1 MTRKIVSLLFA
12 ALTLFAVSAPLV
24 AHHSF
29 EAEFD
34 RTKTVTLTGPGTK
47 VEWMNPHTYF
57 YIDVKDSKSVKVQ
70 NWACEMG
77 SPNGLTSRGWTRNT
91 LRVGL
96 VGSVPGSRAKDGSF
110 KINAGSVK
118 LPDGRDLSAAS
129 SGEQGYN
136 GQ

>member
-1 MTRKIVSLLFA
+1 MKKLISLMCA
-12 ALTLFAVSAPLV
+12 AAAMFVAAAPLL

-34 RTKTVTLTGPGTK
+34 RTKNVTLTGTVTK

-57 YIDVKDSKSVKVQ
+57 YVDVKDPKTGKVQ

-77 SPNGLTSRGWTRNT
+77 SPNGLVSRGWNRNM

-96 VGSVPGSRAKDGSF
+96 VVTVPGSRAKDGSL
-110 KINAGSVK
+110 KINASTVTF
-118 LPDGRDLSAAS
+118 PDGKALNAAS
-129 SGEQGYN
+129 SGEQGYS

>member
-34 RTKTVTLTGPGTK
+34 RTKTVTLTGTVTK

-57 YIDVKDSKSVKVQ
+57 YIDVKDTKTGKVQ

-96 VGSVPGSRAKDGSF
+96 VVTVPGSRAKDGSF
-110 KINAGSVK
+110 KINAGSVS
-118 LPDGRDLSAAS
+118 LPDGRALNAAS

>member
-1 MTRKIVSLLFA
+1 MIRKTISLVFA
-12 ALTLFAVSAPLV
+12 IAACMAVAAPLIG
-24 AHHSF
+24 HHSF

-34 RTKTVTLTGPGTK
+34 RTKTVNLTGTVTK

-57 YIDVKDSKSVKVQ
+57 YIDVKDSKTGKVQ

-96 VGSVPGSRAKDGSF
+96 VVTVPGSRAKDGSL

-129 SGEQGYN
+129 SGEQGYT

>member
-1 MTRKIVSLLFA
+1 MIRKMLTVSFAIVACIA
-12 ALTLFAVSAPLV
+12 AAAPSFG
-24 AHHSF
+24 HHSF

-34 RTKTVTLTGPGTK
+34 RTKTVNLTGTVTK

-57 YIDVKDSKSVKVQ
+57 YIDVKDPKTGKVQ

-96 VGSVPGSRAKDGSF
+96 VVAVPGSRAKDGSF
-110 KINAGSVK
+110 KINASSVK

-129 SGEQGYN
+129 SGEQGYT

>member
-1 MTRKIVSLLFA
+1 MTRK
-12 ALTLFAVSAPLV
+12 TLFAIVAAVTMITVAAPLF

-34 RTKTVTLTGPGTK
+34 RTKTVNLTGTVTK

-57 YIDVKDSKSVKVQ
+57 YIDVKDPKTGKVQ

-91 LRVGL
+91 LTVGM
-96 VGSVPGSRAKDGSF
+96 VVKVPGSRAKDGSF
-110 KINAGSVK
+110 KINASNVT
-118 LPDGRDLSAAS
+118 LPDGKSLNAAS
-129 SGEQGYN
+129 SGEQGNN

>member
-1 MTRKIVSLLFA
+1 MSKRIISLSLVA
-12 ALTLFAVSAPLV
+12 VALLAITAPLV

-34 RTKTVTLTGPGTK
+34 RSKAVTLTGTVTK

-57 YIDVKDSKSVKVQ
+57 YIDVKDQKTGKVQ

-91 LRVGL
+91 LHVGM
-96 VGSVPGSRAKDGSF
+96 VVTVPGSRAKDGSF
-110 KINAGSVK
+110 KINAGTVT
-118 LPDGRDLSAAS
+118 LPDGKSLSAAS
-129 SGEQGYN
+129 SGEQGYS

>member
-1 MTRKIVSLLFA
+1 MKIKSLA
-12 ALTLFAVSAPLV
+12 AGLALAGMISVAAPV
-24 AHHSF
+24 FAHHSF

-34 RTKTVTLTGPGTK
+34 RSKTVNLTGTVTK

-57 YIDVKDSKSVKVQ
+57 YIDVKDPKTGKVQ

-96 VGSVPGSRAKDGSF
+96 VVTVPGSRAKDGSL

>member
-1 MTRKIVSLLFA
+1 MKVRTSSWLTLGF
-12 ALTLFAVSAPLV
+12 ALTLAAPVL

-29 EAEFD
+29 AAEYGSD
-34 RTKTVTLTGPGTK
+34 PAHLEGAVTKI
-47 VEWMNPHTYF
+47 EWQNPHVFF
-57 YIDVKDSKSVKVQ
+57 YIDVKDPKTGKVQ

-96 VGSVPGSRAKDGSF
+96 VVTVPGSRAKDGSF

>member
-1 MTRKIVSLLFA
+1 
-12 ALTLFAVSAPLV
+12 
-24 AHHSF
+24 
-29 EAEFD
+29 
-34 RTKTVTLTGPGTK
+34 
-47 VEWMNPHTYF
+47 MNPHTYF
-57 YIDVKDSKSVKVQ
+57 YIDVKDPKTGKVQ

-96 VGSVPGSRAKDGSF
+96 VVSVPGSRAKDGSL

>member
-1 MTRKIVSLLFA
+1 MKMKTLTVGA
-12 ALTLFAVSAPLV
+12 ALAGVIALV
-24 AHHSF
+24 MPVFAHHSF

-34 RTKTVTLTGPGTK
+34 RTKTVTLTGTVTK
-47 VEWMNPHTYF
+47 VDWMNPHTYF
-57 YIDVKDSKSVKVQ
+57 YIDVKDSKTGKIQ

-96 VGSVPGSRAKDGSF
+96 VVTVPGSLAKDGSL
-110 KINAGSVK
+110 KVNALSVK

-129 SGEQGYN
+129 SGEQGN
-136 GQ
+136 PGR

>member
-1 MTRKIVSLLFA
+1 MKVKSLTAGLVLVGVLSVA
-12 ALTLFAVSAPLV
+12 APVF

-34 RTKTVTLTGPGTK
+34 RAKSVNLTGTVTK

-57 YIDVKDSKSVKVQ
+57 YIDVKDPKTGKVQ

-96 VGSVPGSRAKDGSF
+96 VVSVPVPRKGRQLQNQCRF
-110 KINAGSVK
+110 RK

>member
-1 MTRKIVSLLFA
+1 MSKKMISLSLAAA
-12 ALTLFAVSAPLV
+12 ALFVIAAPLS

-34 RTKTVTLTGPGTK
+34 RSKAVTLAGTVTK

-57 YIDVKDSKSVKVQ
+57 YIDVKDPKTGKVQ

-91 LRVGL
+91 LHVGM
-96 VGSVPGSRAKDGSF
+96 VVTVPGSRAKDGSF
-110 KINAGSVK
+110 KINAGTVT
-118 LPDGRDLSAAS
+118 LPDGKSLSAAS